1 MERQLFLS
9 DDEFEARFGPQLA
22 ASKVV
27 LDRCAEKVCIA
38 CGGECCKRI
47 GCAFYSPRFDS
58 CPIREYRPA
67 KCRLYYCERILDSD
81 LVEEQEQR
89 LLKEAARNVSQI
101 LWHSHG
107 LDILLMPPVRIG
119 EKDWLDT
126 IGLDDTVNG
135 IVRAF
140 ENNELDIS
148 LAKARLTNTVQ
159 WYRRAQLSR

>member
-9 DDEFEARFGPQLA
+9 DDEFEARFGLQVA

-27 LDRCAEKVCIA
+27 LDRCAEKVCVA

-81 LVEEQEQR
+81 LLEEQERR

-101 LWHSHG
+101 LRHSHG
-107 LDILLMPPVRIG
+107 LNIVLEPHVRIG
-119 EKDWLDT
+119 ERDWLDT
-126 IGLDDTVNG
+126 LGLRGTVNA
-135 IVRAF
+135 IIWAF
-140 ENNELDIS
+140 ENNELDVG
-148 LAKARLTNTVQ
+148 LAKARLTNMVQ
-159 WYRRAQLSR
+159 WYRKAQL